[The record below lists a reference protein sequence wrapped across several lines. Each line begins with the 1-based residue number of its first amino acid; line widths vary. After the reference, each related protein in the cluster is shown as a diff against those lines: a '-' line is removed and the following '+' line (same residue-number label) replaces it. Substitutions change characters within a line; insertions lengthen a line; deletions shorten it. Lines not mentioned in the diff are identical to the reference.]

1 MIVILSN
8 KIALLLLLLLRLYNA
23 NTLFEFKNHM
33 KTLTKEMQ
41 AAITSSMALNLLKEG
56 NKRFV
61 NNLKVNRNLLQQAN
75 ETSDGQHPF
84 AVILSCIDS
93 RTSVELVF
101 DQGLGDV
108 FSVRIA
114 GNIINEDILG
124 SMEFSCK
131 IAGAK
136 IIVVLGH
143 TNCGAIKGACDHI
156 EMGNLTA
163 LLSKIQPAVYDEKT
177 VIENRHSAND
187 DFVEKVATINVKR
200 TVNAIMERSP
210 ILKEMI
216 ENGKIGIVG
225 GTHTIA
231 TGEVIFYDD
240 TLILHELD

>member
-1 MIVILSN
+1 
-8 KIALLLLLLLRLYNA
+8 
-23 NTLFEFKNHM
+23 M
-33 KTLTKEMQ
+33 KTLNKELQ
-41 AAITSSMALNLLKEG
+41 DAITPKIAIQILKEG

-61 NNLKVNRNLLQQAN
+61 NNLKANRNLLEQAN

-93 RTSVELVF
+93 RTSAELIF

-124 SMEFSCK
+124 SMEFACK
-131 IAGAK
+131 VAGSK

-143 TNCGAIKGACDHI
+143 TKCGAIKGACDHV

-163 LLSKIQPAVYDEKT
+163 LLSKIQPAVYDEKS
-177 VIENRHSAND
+177 ILENRNSNNA
-187 DFVEKVATINVKR
+187 DFVEKVASINVKR
-200 TVNAIMERSP
+200 TVKAIMEKSP

-216 ENGKIGIVG
+216 ASGELGIIGG
-225 GTHTIA
+225 MHNLSD
-231 TGEVIFYDD
+231 GEVVFYND
-240 TLILHELD
+240 TIVLN

>member
-1 MIVILSN
+1 
-8 KIALLLLLLLRLYNA
+8 
-23 NTLFEFKNHM
+23 M
-33 KTLTKEMQ
+33 KTLTKELQ
-41 AAITSSMALNLLKEG
+41 AAITPAMALDLLKEG

-93 RTSVELVF
+93 RTSVELIF

-108 FSVRIA
+108 LSVRIA
-114 GNIINEDILG
+114 GNVINEDILG

-131 IAGAK
+131 ILGAK

-143 TNCGAIKGACDHI
+143 SKCGAIKGACDHL

-163 LLSKIQPAVYDEKT
+163 LLSKILPAVYAEKSVT
-177 VIENRHSAND
+177 KNRDSDNEE
-187 DFVEKVATINVKR
+187 FVEKVAAINVKK
-200 TVNAIMERSP
+200 TVHAIIERSP

-216 ENGKIGIVG
+216 LSRAIEIIGG
-225 GTHTIA
+225 NHDIA
-231 TGEVIFYDD
+231 SGEVRFYDD
-240 TLILHELD
+240 TLIVG

>member
-1 MIVILSN
+1 
-8 KIALLLLLLLRLYNA
+8 
-23 NTLFEFKNHM
+23 M

-41 AAITSSMALNLLKEG
+41 AAISPLMALELLKEG

-61 NNLKVNRNLLQQAN
+61 SNLKINRNLLQQAN

-93 RTSVELVF
+93 RTSAELIF

-124 SMEFSCK
+124 SMEFGCK
-131 IAGAK
+131 VAGAK

-143 TNCGAIKGACDHI
+143 TKCGAVKGACDHV
-156 EMGNLTA
+156 EMGNLTV
-163 LLSKIQPAVYDEKT
+163 LLTKIRPAVDDEAET
-177 VIENRHSAND
+177 IENRNSNNPV
-187 DFVEKVATINVKR
+187 FVENVATINVKR
-200 TVNAIMERSP
+200 TVKSIMERSP

-216 ENGKIGIVG
+216 ESRQIGIVG
-225 GTHTIA
+225 GIHDIT
-231 TGEVIFYDD
+231 TGEVIFYPE
-240 TLILHELD
+240 TMNIG

>member
-1 MIVILSN
+1 
-8 KIALLLLLLLRLYNA
+8 
-23 NTLFEFKNHM
+23 M

-41 AAITSSMALNLLKEG
+41 AAITPSMALELLKEG

-93 RTSVELVF
+93 RTSAELIF
-101 DQGLGDV
+101 DQGLGDI

-124 SMEFSCK
+124 SMEFGCK
-131 IAGAK
+131 VAGSK

-143 TNCGAIKGACDHI
+143 TKCGAVKGACDHV

-163 LLSKIQPAVYDEKT
+163 LLSKIQPAVYDENT
-177 VIENRHSAND
+177 VKENRNSGNGE
-187 DFVEKVATINVKR
+187 FVERVSAINVKR
-200 TVNAIMERSP
+200 TVHAIMERSP

-216 ENGKIGIVG
+216 ENGAIGIVG
-225 GTHTIA
+225 GTHDIT
-231 TGEVIFYDD
+231 TGEVRFYED
-240 TLILHELD
+240 TLVINNPN

>member
-1 MIVILSN
+1 
-8 KIALLLLLLLRLYNA
+8 
-23 NTLFEFKNHM
+23 M
-33 KTLTKEMQ
+33 KTLNKEMQ
-41 AAITSSMALNLLKEG
+41 DAITPTMAIDILKEG

-93 RTSVELVF
+93 RTSAELIF

-124 SMEFSCK
+124 SMEFACK
-131 IAGAK
+131 VAGSK

-143 TNCGAIKGACDHI
+143 TKCGAIKGACDHV

-177 VIENRHSAND
+177 ETENRSSSNSE
-187 DFVEKVATINVKR
+187 FVEKVATINVKR
-200 TVNAIMERSP
+200 TVHAIMERSP

-216 ENGKIGIVG
+216 EKGEIGIVG
-225 GTHTIA
+225 GTHDIT
-231 TGEVIFYDD
+231 TGLVTFYDD
-240 TLILHELD
+240 TMIVKR

>member
-1 MIVILSN
+1 
-8 KIALLLLLLLRLYNA
+8 
-23 NTLFEFKNHM
+23 M

-41 AAITSSMALNLLKEG
+41 TAITPLMALELLKDG

-75 ETSDGQHPF
+75 DTSDGQHPF

-93 RTSVELVF
+93 RTSAELIF

-124 SMEFSCK
+124 SMEFGCK
-131 IAGAK
+131 VAGSK

-143 TNCGAIKGACDHI
+143 TKCGAVKGACDNV

-163 LLSKIQPAVYDEKT
+163 LLTKIRPAVDDELT
-177 VIENRHSAND
+177 TSENRNSSNSE
-187 DFVEKVATINVKR
+187 FVEKVSVINVKR
-200 TVNAIMERSP
+200 TVQSILQRSP

-216 ENGKIGIVG
+216 EKGEIGIVG
-225 GTHTIA
+225 GTHDIK
-231 TGEVIFYDD
+231 TGQVDFFDEI
-240 TLILHELD
+240 IISNS

>member
-1 MIVILSN
+1 
-8 KIALLLLLLLRLYNA
+8 
-23 NTLFEFKNHM
+23 M

-41 AAITSSMALNLLKEG
+41 AAITPSMALDILKEG
-56 NKRFV
+56 NKRFM
-61 NNLKVNRNLLQQAN
+61 NNLKANRNLLQQAN

-93 RTSVELVF
+93 RTSAELIF

-124 SMEFSCK
+124 SMEFGCK
-131 IAGAK
+131 VAGAK

-143 TNCGAIKGACDHI
+143 TKCGAVKGACDHI

-163 LLSKIQPAVYDEKT
+163 LLSKIQPAVYDENTIK
-177 VIENRHSAND
+177 ENRNSGNSE
-187 DFVEKVATINVKR
+187 FVEKVASINVKR
-200 TVNAIMERSP
+200 TVHAIMERSP

-216 ENGKIGIVG
+216 ERGDIGIVG
-225 GTHTIA
+225 GTHEIT
-231 TGEVIFYDD
+231 TGEVRFYDD
-240 TLILHELD
+240 TLIISNAN